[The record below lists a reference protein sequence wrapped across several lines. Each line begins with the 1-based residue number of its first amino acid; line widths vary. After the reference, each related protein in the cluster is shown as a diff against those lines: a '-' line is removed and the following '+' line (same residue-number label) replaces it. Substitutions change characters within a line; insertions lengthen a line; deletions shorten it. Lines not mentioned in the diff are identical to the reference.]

1 RTSGGSLARWETP
14 GDRGAVPG
22 PAALERLCQVYEAM
36 DRFDELLELRSQAR
50 KPDRWQPYDL
60 ERSYRTYAN
69 VEADASSIET
79 FQSQL
84 VPGIVQ
90 TEAYARAV
98 IEATLR
104 PNSDVD
110 REVEVRKERQ
120 AAFEGERTTA
130 FKMVIAEGVLRQ
142 QVGSAAVMAEQVE
155 KLLDLSERKG
165 VSVRV
170 LPYSAGAHPGMR
182 RSAFVI
188 LRVEAEDLAAVYIEG
203 QNSSQFSSDQD
214 EVAEYSSVFE
224 QVQAAS
230 TEEGRAT
237 RALLERI
244 LQEHRQ

>member
-84 VPGIVQ
+84 VPGIMQ
-90 TEAYARAV
+90 REAYGMAV

-104 PNSDVD
+104 TNSDVD

-188 LRVEAEDLAAVYIEG
+188 LRGDAEEHDAVCIEGLNYSLDALVDDVVADAYAAV
-203 QNSSQFSSDQD
+203 
-214 EVAEYSSVFE
+214 EYGH
-224 QVQAAS
+224 AGS
-230 TEEGRAT
+230 TGEGRAT

-244 LQEHRQ
+244 LQE

>member
-1 RTSGGSLARWETP
+1 
-14 GDRGAVPG
+14 
-22 PAALERLCQVYEAM
+22 AALERLCQVYEAM

-110 REVEVRKERQ
+110 RERSEERRVGKEWR
-120 AAFEGERTTA
+120 FRW
-130 FKMVIAEGVLRQ
+130 
-142 QVGSAAVMAEQVE
+142 S
-155 KLLDLSERKG
+155 
-165 VSVRV
+165 
-170 LPYSAGAHPGMR
+170 P
-182 RSAFVI
+182 
-188 LRVEAEDLAAVYIEG
+188 
-203 QNSSQFSSDQD
+203 
-214 EVAEYSSVFE
+214 
-224 QVQAAS
+224 
-230 TEEGRAT
+230 
-237 RALLERI
+237 
-244 LQEHRQ
+244 